1 MTWMK
6 TFGFLIDSISVA
18 LLLRPNGTDD
28 VLTQRYLGFLIFKAV
43 LGDLELKLP
52 KTKFAP
58 NAIFRVGSYSYIL
71 YSI

>member
-18 LLLRPNGTDD
+18 LLLRPNGADD

-43 LGDLELKLP
+43 LGGLGVR
-52 KTKFAP
+52 
-58 NAIFRVGSYSYIL
+58 N
-71 YSI
+71 